1 MNTDRA
7 TWIHGAI
14 IASILLAC
22 LIILSISL
30 PRPYINSHPYRSEA
44 NHYMGHD
51 IMVAKEGLT
60 ISEPSAVI
68 SLLERMGDSE
78 RHAAVG
84 ISLVET
90 SRWQMKVKVEDIQ
103 TSTHEELFD
112 VRHNA
117 ELLFSR
123 QYFRLGS
130 ILTLAVIPTD
140 TDALCYYLLELD
152 RLRCMN
158 P

>member
-1 MNTDRA
+1 MNIDRTA
-7 TWIHGAI
+7 WLHGAT
-14 IASILLAC
+14 IASILLVC
-22 LIILSISL
+22 LVILSITL

-68 SLLERMGDSE
+68 SLLERMGDNE

-84 ISLVET
+84 ISLVDT
-90 SRWQMKVKVEDIQ
+90 SRWRMKVKVEDIQ
-103 TSTHEELFD
+103 VSTHEELFD
-112 VRHNA
+112 VRHNS

-130 ILTLAVIPTD
+130 ILTLDVIPTD